1 MKFIYKEQQFQTEA
15 AEAVCEVFAGQE
27 RAAGDDGLYQID
39 TGDALDVGLFNARNM
54 GFRNPPISYNLTDQV
69 VLSHIRDLQKKYL
82 IEPSEDLSGRY
93 NLTVEMETGT
103 GKTFTYTKTM
113 FELNKRYGWS
123 KFIVVVPSIAIREGV
138 YKSFQSTEEYFAN
151 RYGKK
156 LRYFIYNSKQLS
168 NLEDFASSRDIHVM
182 IINAQAFNARGKD
195 ARRIGMKLDDFHS
208 RRPIDVIA
216 ATHPILIIDEPQ
228 SVEGAQ
234 TKKRLQ
240 DFHPLFTLRY
250 SATPKER
257 YNLIYR
263 LDAMDAYNRKLV
275 KKIAVKGISAT
286 GSTATESY
294 VYLESINLSKDAPT
308 ATISFDVKQKV
319 GVKKKSR
326 IVRKGD
332 NLYAYSGE
340 LEEYRNNFIVD
351 EIDGRSNSIT
361 FVNGLCLHEE
371 EVHGEISEAELRR
384 LQIRETIRSHIEK
397 ERELYPRGIK
407 VLSLFFLDEVA
418 HYRVYNSAGE
428 AENGEYAKMF
438 EEEYNEI
445 VDHYE
450 AELGEDPA
458 YYEYLSRIPTEKT
471 HAGYFSIDKKG
482 KMVNSKVQ
490 NRKEQT
496 SDDVDAFD
504 LIMKNKERLLSF
516 KEPVR
521 FLFSHSA
528 LREGWD
534 NPNVFQICTL
544 KNSASTTRKRQEVGR
559 GMRLCVDQD
568 GNRIDEAR
576 VGNRVQEIN
585 KLTVIASESYEA
597 FAKGLQDEYAE
608 AVSDRPKVVDQL
620 FFRQQTLTLHD
631 GSKHELTFSEGNAI
645 YNVMVKA
652 DYIDDDGHLTETWE
666 KAKASGDVKLPD
678 FLKGE
683 SQALMELLSHVYDPA
698 SMKPED
704 GRRNNVMSSIER
716 KKLDSKAFQELWKR
730 INGKSIYKVAFRSGE
745 LVENAINALDKSLQ
759 VPSVRYVVSEGEM
772 EQIDS
777 KDSLLAGT
785 ALKERHH
792 DETHAI
798 RVAASKHIKYDL
810 IGKLVQETGLTRKDI
825 VAILKG
831 ISKKTFLMFRDNP
844 ETFIIRAAQI
854 INEQKANAV
863 IEHVEYHALKDT
875 YDTDIFFKDQR
886 RGRLGLDALKAAK
899 SLYDYVIYDSDNE
912 KQFAEKLDTSDSV
925 VVYVKLPNGFFIS
938 TPVGRYNPDWAIAFR
953 EGDVKH
959 IYFIAETKGNV
970 SSMELR
976 KIEDTKIACARRH
989 FRAISHDNYV
999 YDVVDSYQDLIDK
1012 VMK

>member
-15 AEAVCEVFAGQE
+15 AEAVCQVFAGQE
-27 RAAGDDGLYQID
+27 ASHAEEYLVDRGVGDVDD
-39 TGDALDVGLFNARNM
+39 LFNQSGI
-54 GFRNPPISYNLTDQV
+54 GFRNPPISYNLTDKV
-69 VLSHIRDLQKKYL
+69 VLSHIRELQNKYL
-82 IEPSEDLSGRY
+82 IEPSKDLSGRY
-93 NLTVEMETGT
+93 NLTIEMETGT

-151 RYGKK
+151 LYGKK

-168 NLEDFASSRDIHVM
+168 NLNDFASSRDIHVM

-195 ARRIGMKLDDFHS
+195 ARRINMKLDDFHS

-228 SVEGAQ
+228 SVEGEQ
-234 TKKRLQ
+234 TKKKLKEF
-240 DFHPLFTLRY
+240 DPLFTLRY

-263 LDAMDAYNRKLV
+263 LDAMDAYNRKIV

-308 ATISFDVKQKV
+308 ATISFDVKQKT

-326 IVRKGD
+326 IVRRGD
-332 NLYAYSGE
+332 NLYEYSGG

-351 EIDGRSNSIT
+351 DIDGRDNSIT
-361 FVNGLCLHEE
+361 FLNGLCLHEE
-371 EVHGEISEAELRR
+371 EVHGEISETELRR

-418 HYRVYNSAGE
+418 HYRVYNGAGE

-438 EEEYNEI
+438 EEEYNDI

-458 YYEYLSRIPTEKT
+458 YYAYLSRIPTERT

-496 SDDVDAFD
+496 SDDVDAYD
-504 LIMKNKERLLSF
+504 LIMKDKERLLSF

-559 GMRLCVDQD
+559 GMRLCVDQE
-568 GNRIDEAR
+568 GNRIDEAC
-576 VGNRVQEIN
+576 VGSRVQEIN
-585 KLTVIASESYEA
+585 KLTIIASESYEA
-597 FAKGLQDEYAE
+597 FAKGLQEEIAE
-608 AVSDRPKVVDQL
+608 AISDRPKVVDQL
-620 FFRQQTLTLHD
+620 FFRNQTITLHD
-631 GSKHELTFSEGNAI
+631 GSQHVLTVNEGNAI
-645 YNVMVKA
+645 YNAMVKA
-652 DYIDDDGHLTETWE
+652 DYIDDAGHLTETWE

-678 FLKGE
+678 FLQGE
-683 SQALMELLSHVYDPA
+683 SDALIELLAHVYNPA
-698 SMKPED
+698 SIKPED
-704 GRRNNVMSSIER
+704 GRKNNVLSSIES

-730 INGKSIYKVAFRSGE
+730 INGKSIYKVAFESSQ
-745 LVENAINALDKSLQ
+745 LVANAIDALDKSLQ
-759 VPSVRYVVSEGEM
+759 VPPVRYVVSEGEM

-777 KDSLLAGT
+777 KDSLLAGMAFGET
-785 ALKERHH
+785 HH
-792 DETHAI
+792 DETHTI
-798 RVAASKHIKYDL
+798 RLAASKHIKYDL
-810 IGKLVQETGLTRKDI
+810 IGKLVTETGLTRKDI
-825 VAILKG
+825 VSILKG
-831 ISKKTFLMFRDNP
+831 ISQKTFLMFRNNP
-844 ETFIIRAAQI
+844 EAFILRAAQI

-863 IEHVEYHALKDT
+863 FKHIEYHALTDT

-886 RGRLGLDALKAAK
+886 RGRLGLDAIKATK
-899 SLYDYVIYDSDNE
+899 SLYNYVIYDSDNE
-912 KQFAEKLDTSDSV
+912 KKFAEKLDTSDSV
-925 VVYVKLPNGFFIS
+925 VVYVKLPSGFFIS
-938 TPVGRYNPDWAIAFR
+938 TPVGKYNPDWAIAFR

-959 IYFIAETKGNV
+959 IYFVAETKG
-970 SSMELR
+970 STLESDLR
-976 KIEDTKIACARRH
+976 ENEKTKIRCAEEH
-989 FRAISHDNYV
+989 FRVISHDNIV
-999 YDVVDSYQDLIDK
+999 YSVVDSYQDLIDK

>member
-15 AEAVCEVFAGQE
+15 AEAVCQVFAGQE
-27 RAAGDDGLYQID
+27 AGQSEEYLVDQGIGDVDD
-39 TGDALDVGLFNARNM
+39 LFNQSGI
-54 GFRNPPISYNLTDQV
+54 GFRNPAISYNLTDKV
-69 VLSHIRDLQKKYL
+69 VLSHIRELQNKYL
-82 IEPSEDLSGRY
+82 IEPSEALSGRY
-93 NLTVEMETGT
+93 NLTIEMETGT

-151 RYGKK
+151 LYGKK

-168 NLEDFASSRDIHVM
+168 NLNDFASSRDIHVM

-195 ARRIGMKLDDFHS
+195 ARRINMKLDDFHS

-228 SVEGAQ
+228 SVEGEQ
-234 TKKRLQ
+234 TKKKLKEF
-240 DFHPLFTLRY
+240 DPLFTLRY

-263 LDAMDAYNRKLV
+263 LDAMDAYNRKIV

-308 ATISFDVKQKV
+308 ATISFDVKQKT

-326 IVRKGD
+326 IVRRGD
-332 NLYAYSGE
+332 NLYEYSGG

-351 EIDGRSNSIT
+351 DIDGRDNSIT
-361 FVNGLCLHEE
+361 FLNGLCLHEE
-371 EVHGEISEAELRR
+371 EVHGEISETELRR

-418 HYRVYNSAGE
+418 HYRVYNGAGE

-438 EEEYNEI
+438 EEEYNDI

-458 YYEYLSRIPTEKT
+458 YYAYLSRIPTERT

-496 SDDVDAFD
+496 SDDVDAYD
-504 LIMKNKERLLSF
+504 LIMKDKERLLSF

-559 GMRLCVDQD
+559 GMRLCVDQE

-576 VGNRVQEIN
+576 VGSRVQEIN
-585 KLTVIASESYEA
+585 KLTIIASESYEA
-597 FAKGLQDEYAE
+597 FAKGLQEEIAE
-608 AVSDRPKVVDQL
+608 AISDRPKVVDQL
-620 FFRQQTLTLHD
+620 FFRNQTITLHD
-631 GSKHELTFSEGNAI
+631 GSQHVLTVNEGNAI
-645 YNVMVKA
+645 YNAMVKA
-652 DYIDDDGHLTETWE
+652 DYIDDAGHLTETWE

-678 FLKGE
+678 FLQGE
-683 SQALMELLSHVYDPA
+683 SDALIELLAHVYNPA
-698 SMKPED
+698 SIKPED
-704 GRRNNVMSSIER
+704 GRKNNVLSSIES

-730 INGKSIYKVAFRSGE
+730 INGKSIYKVTFQSSQ
-745 LVENAINALDKSLQ
+745 LVANAINALDKFLQ
-759 VPSVRYVVSEGEM
+759 VPPVRYVVREGEM
-772 EQIDS
+772 GEIDS
-777 KDSLLAGT
+777 KDSLLAGMAFGET
-785 ALKERHH
+785 HH
-792 DETHAI
+792 DETHTI
-798 RVAASKHIKYDL
+798 RLAASKHIKYDL
-810 IGKLVQETGLTRKDI
+810 IGKLVTETGLTRKDI

-831 ISKKTFLMFRDNP
+831 ISQKTFLMFRNNP
-844 ETFIIRAAQI
+844 ETFILRAAQI

-863 IEHVEYHALKDT
+863 IEHIEYHALHDT

-886 RGRLGLDALKAAK
+886 RGRLGLDAIKAAK
-899 SLYDYVIYDSDNE
+899 SLYNYVIYDSDNE
-912 KQFAEKLDTSDSV
+912 KKFAEKLDTSDSV
-925 VVYVKLPNGFFIS
+925 VVYVKLPSGFFIS
-938 TPVGRYNPDWAIAFR
+938 TPVGKYNPDWAIAFR

-959 IYFIAETKGNV
+959 IYFVAETKGSV
-970 SSMELR
+970 SSMEIR
-976 KIEDTKIACARRH
+976 KIEDTKIRCARRH

-999 YDVVDSYQDLIDK
+999 YDVVDSYHDLIDK

>member
-15 AEAVCEVFAGQE
+15 AEAVCQVFAGQE
-27 RAAGDDGLYQID
+27 ASHAEEYLVDRGVGDVDD
-39 TGDALDVGLFNARNM
+39 LFNQSGI
-54 GFRNPPISYNLTDQV
+54 GFRNPPISYNLTDKV
-69 VLSHIRDLQKKYL
+69 VLSHIRELQNKYL
-82 IEPSEDLSGRY
+82 IEPSEALSGRY
-93 NLTVEMETGT
+93 NLTIEMETGT

-151 RYGKK
+151 LYGKK

-168 NLEDFASSRDIHVM
+168 NLNDFASSRDIHVM

-195 ARRIGMKLDDFHS
+195 ARRINMKLDDFHS

-228 SVEGAQ
+228 SVEGEQ
-234 TKKRLQ
+234 TKKKLKE
-240 DFHPLFTLRY
+240 FEPLFTLRY

-263 LDAMDAYNRKLV
+263 LDAMDAYNRKIV

-308 ATISFDVKQKV
+308 ATISFDVKQKT

-326 IVRKGD
+326 IVRRGD
-332 NLYAYSGE
+332 NLYEYSGG

-351 EIDGRSNSIT
+351 DIDGRDNSIT
-361 FVNGLCLHEE
+361 FLNGLCLHEE
-371 EVHGEISEAELRR
+371 EVHGEISETELRR

-418 HYRVYNSAGE
+418 HYRVYNGDGE

-438 EEEYNEI
+438 EEEYNDI

-458 YYEYLSRIPTEKT
+458 YYAYLSRIPTERT

-496 SDDVDAFD
+496 SDDVDAYD
-504 LIMKNKERLLSF
+504 LIMKDKERLLSF

-559 GMRLCVDQD
+559 GMRLCVDQE

-576 VGNRVQEIN
+576 VGSRVQEIN
-585 KLTVIASESYEA
+585 KLTIIASESYEA
-597 FAKGLQDEYAE
+597 FAKGLQEEIAE
-608 AVSDRPKVVDQL
+608 SISDRPKVVDQL
-620 FFRQQTLTLHD
+620 FFRNQTITLHD
-631 GSKHELTFSEGNAI
+631 GSQHVLTVNEGNAI
-645 YNVMVKA
+645 YNAMVKA
-652 DYIDDDGHLTETWE
+652 DYIDDAGHLTETWE

-678 FLKGE
+678 FLQGE
-683 SQALMELLSHVYDPA
+683 SDALIELLAHVYNPA
-698 SMKPED
+698 SIKPED
-704 GRRNNVMSSIER
+704 GRKNNVLSSIES

-730 INGKSIYKVAFRSGE
+730 INGKSIYKVAFESSQ
-745 LVENAINALDKSLQ
+745 LVANAINALDKFLQ
-759 VPSVRYVVSEGEM
+759 VPPVRYVVSEGEM
-772 EQIDS
+772 GEIDS
-777 KDSLLAGT
+777 KDSLLAGMAFGET
-785 ALKERHH
+785 HH
-792 DETHAI
+792 DETHTI
-798 RVAASKHIKYDL
+798 RLAASKHIKYDL
-810 IGKLVQETGLTRKDI
+810 IGKLVTETGLTRKDI

-831 ISKKTFLMFRDNP
+831 ISQKTFLMFRNNP
-844 ETFIIRAAQI
+844 ETFILRAAQI

-863 IEHVEYHALKDT
+863 IEHIEYHALTDT

-886 RGRLGLDALKAAK
+886 RGRLGLDAIKAAK
-899 SLYDYVIYDSDNE
+899 SLYSYVIYDSDNE
-912 KQFAEKLDTSDSV
+912 KKFAEKLDTSDSV
-925 VVYVKLPNGFFIS
+925 VVYVKLPSGFFIS
-938 TPVGRYNPDWAIAFR
+938 TPVGKYNPDWAIAFR

-959 IYFIAETKGNV
+959 IYFVAETKGSV
-970 SSMELR
+970 SSMEIR
-976 KIEDTKIACARRH
+976 KIEDTKIRCARRH

-999 YDVVDSYQDLIDK
+999 YDVVDSYHDLIDK

>member
-1 MKFIYKEQQFQTEA
+1 MKLIYKEQQFQTEA
-15 AEAVCEVFAGQE
+15 AEAVCQVFAGQE
-27 RAAGDDGLYQID
+27 ASQAEEYLVDRGVGDVAD
-39 TGDALDVGLFNARNM
+39 LFNQSGI
-54 GFRNPPISYNLTDQV
+54 GFRNPPISYNLTDKV
-69 VLSHIRDLQKKYL
+69 VLSHIRELQNKYL
-82 IEPSEDLSGRY
+82 IEPSEALSGRY
-93 NLTVEMETGT
+93 NLTIEMETGT

-151 RYGKK
+151 LYGKK

-168 NLEDFASSRDIHVM
+168 NLNDFASSRDIHVM

-195 ARRIGMKLDDFHS
+195 ARRINKKLDDFHS

-228 SVEGAQ
+228 SVEGEQ
-234 TKKRLQ
+234 TKKKLKE
-240 DFHPLFTLRY
+240 FEPLFTLRY

-263 LDAMDAYNRKLV
+263 LDAMDAYNRKIV

-308 ATISFDVKQKV
+308 ATISFDVKQKT

-326 IVRKGD
+326 IVRRGD
-332 NLYAYSGE
+332 NLYEYSGG

-351 EIDGRSNSIT
+351 DIDGRDNSIT
-361 FVNGLCLHEE
+361 FLNGLCLHEE
-371 EVHGEISEAELRR
+371 EVHGEISETELRR

-418 HYRVYNSAGE
+418 HYRVYNGAGE

-438 EEEYNEI
+438 EEEYNDI

-458 YYEYLSRIPTEKT
+458 YYAYLSHIPTERT

-496 SDDVDAFD
+496 SDDVDAYD
-504 LIMKNKERLLSF
+504 LIMKDKERLLSF

-559 GMRLCVDQD
+559 GMRLCVDQE

-576 VGNRVQEIN
+576 VGSRVQEIN
-585 KLTVIASESYEA
+585 KLTIIASESYEA
-597 FAKGLQDEYAE
+597 FAKGLQEEIAE
-608 AVSDRPKVVDQL
+608 AISDRPKVVDQL
-620 FFRQQTLTLHD
+620 FFRNQTITLHD
-631 GSKHELTFSEGNAI
+631 GSQHVLTVNEGNAI
-645 YNVMVKA
+645 YNAMVKA
-652 DYIDDDGHLTETWE
+652 DYIDDAGHLTETWE
-666 KAKASGDVKLPD
+666 NAKASGDVKLPD
-678 FLKGE
+678 FLQGE
-683 SQALMELLSHVYDPA
+683 SDALIELLAHVYNPA
-698 SMKPED
+698 SIKPED
-704 GRRNNVMSSIER
+704 GRKNNVLSSIES
-716 KKLDSKAFQELWKR
+716 KKLGSKAFQELWKR
-730 INGKSIYKVAFRSGE
+730 INGKSIYKVTFQSSQ
-745 LVENAINALDKSLQ
+745 LVANAIDALDKFLQ
-759 VPSVRYVVSEGEM
+759 VPPVRYVVSEGEM
-772 EQIDS
+772 GEIDS
-777 KDSLLAGT
+777 KDSLLAGMAFGET
-785 ALKERHH
+785 HH
-792 DETHAI
+792 DETHTI
-798 RVAASKHIKYDL
+798 RLAASKHIKYDL
-810 IGKLVQETGLTRKDI
+810 IGKLVTETGLTRKDI

-831 ISKKTFLMFRDNP
+831 ISQKTFLMFRNNP
-844 ETFIIRAAQI
+844 ETFILRAAQI

-863 IEHVEYHALKDT
+863 IDDIKYRALTDT

-886 RGRLGLDALKAAK
+886 RGRLGLDAIKATK
-899 SLYDYVIYDSDNE
+899 SLYSYVIYDSDNE
-912 KQFAEKLDTSDSV
+912 KKFAEKLDTSDSV
-925 VVYVKLPNGFFIS
+925 VVYVKLPSGFFIS
-938 TPVGRYNPDWAIAFR
+938 TPVGKYNPDWAIAFR

-959 IYFIAETKGNV
+959 IYFVAETKG
-970 SSMELR
+970 STLESDLR
-976 KIEDTKIACARRH
+976 ENEKTKIKCAEEH
-989 FRAISHDNYV
+989 FRVISHDNIV
-999 YDVVDSYQDLIDK
+999 YSVVDSYQDLMDK

>member
-15 AEAVCEVFAGQE
+15 AEAVCQVFAGQE
-27 RAAGDDGLYQID
+27 ASQAEEYLVDRGVGDVDD
-39 TGDALDVGLFNARNM
+39 LFNQSGI
-54 GFRNPPISYNLTDQV
+54 GFRNPAVSYNLTDKV
-69 VLSHIRDLQKKYL
+69 VLSHIRELQHKYL
-82 IEPSEDLSGRY
+82 IEPSEALSGRY
-93 NLTVEMETGT
+93 NLTIEMETGT

-151 RYGKK
+151 LYGKK

-168 NLEDFASSRDIHVM
+168 NLNDFASSRDIHVM

-195 ARRIGMKLDDFHS
+195 ARRINMKLDDFHS

-228 SVEGAQ
+228 SVEGEQ
-234 TKKRLQ
+234 TKKKLKEF
-240 DFHPLFTLRY
+240 DPLFTLRY

-263 LDAMDAYNRKLV
+263 LDAMDAYNRKIV

-308 ATISFDVKQKV
+308 ATISFDVKQKT

-326 IVRKGD
+326 IVRRGD
-332 NLYAYSGE
+332 NLYEYSGG

-351 EIDGRSNSIT
+351 DIDGRDNSIT
-361 FVNGLCLHEE
+361 FLNGLCLHEE
-371 EVHGEISEAELRR
+371 EVHGEISETELRR

-418 HYRVYNSAGE
+418 HYRVYNDAGE

-438 EEEYNEI
+438 EEEYNDI

-458 YYEYLSRIPTEKT
+458 YYAYLSRIPTERT

-496 SDDVDAFD
+496 SDDVDAYD
-504 LIMKNKERLLSF
+504 LIMKDKERLLSF

-559 GMRLCVDQD
+559 GMRLCVDQE

-576 VGNRVQEIN
+576 VGSRVQEIN
-585 KLTVIASESYEA
+585 KLTIIASESYEA
-597 FAKGLQDEYAE
+597 FAKGLQEEIAE
-608 AVSDRPKVVDQL
+608 SISDRPKVVDQL
-620 FFRQQTLTLHD
+620 FFRNQTITLHD
-631 GSKHELTFSEGNAI
+631 GSQHVLTVNEGNAI
-645 YNVMVKA
+645 YNAMVKA
-652 DYIDDDGHLTETWE
+652 DYIDDAGHLTETWE

-678 FLKGE
+678 FLQGE
-683 SQALMELLSHVYDPA
+683 SQALIELLAHVYNPA
-698 SMKPED
+698 SIKPED
-704 GRRNNVMSSIER
+704 GRKNNVLSSIES
-716 KKLDSKAFQELWKR
+716 KKLGSKAFQELWKR
-730 INGKSIYKVAFRSGE
+730 INGKSIYKVAFQSSQ
-745 LVENAINALDKSLQ
+745 LVANAIDALDKFLQ
-759 VPSVRYVVSEGEM
+759 VPPVRYVVSEGEM
-772 EQIDS
+772 GEIDS
-777 KDSLLAGT
+777 KDSLLAGMAFGET
-785 ALKERHH
+785 HH
-792 DETHAI
+792 DETHTV
-798 RVAASKHIKYDL
+798 RLAASKHIKYDL
-810 IGKLVQETGLTRKDI
+810 IGKLVTETGLTRKDI
-825 VAILKG
+825 VSILKG
-831 ISKKTFLMFRDNP
+831 ISQKTFLMFRNNP
-844 ETFIIRAAQI
+844 EAFILRAAQI

-863 IEHVEYHALKDT
+863 IEHIEYRALTDT

-886 RGRLGLDALKAAK
+886 RGHLGLDAIKAAK
-899 SLYDYVIYDSDNE
+899 SLYSYVIYDSDNE
-912 KQFAEKLDTSDSV
+912 KKFAEKLDTSDSV
-925 VVYVKLPNGFFIS
+925 VVYVKLPSGFFIS
-938 TPVGRYNPDWAIAFR
+938 TPVGKYNPDWAIAFR

-959 IYFIAETKGNV
+959 IYFVAETKG
-970 SSMELR
+970 STLESDLR
-976 KIEDTKIACARRH
+976 ENEKTKIRCAEEH
-989 FRAISHDNYV
+989 FRVISHDNIV
-999 YDVVDSYQDLIDK
+999 YSVVDSYQDLIDK

>member
-15 AEAVCEVFAGQE
+15 AEAVCQVFAGQE
-27 RAAGDDGLYQID
+27 ASHAEEYLVDRGVGDVDD
-39 TGDALDVGLFNARNM
+39 LFNQSGI
-54 GFRNPPISYNLTDQV
+54 GFRNPAISYNLTDKV
-69 VLSHIRDLQKKYL
+69 VLSHIRDLQNKYL
-82 IEPSEDLSGRY
+82 IEPSKDLSGRY
-93 NLTVEMETGT
+93 NLTIEMETGT

-151 RYGKK
+151 LYGKK

-168 NLEDFASSRDIHVM
+168 NLNDFASSRDIHVM

-195 ARRIGMKLDDFHS
+195 ARRINMKLDDFHS

-228 SVEGAQ
+228 SVEGEQ
-234 TKKRLQ
+234 TKKKLKE
-240 DFHPLFTLRY
+240 FEPLFTLRY

-263 LDAMDAYNRKLV
+263 LDAMDAYNRKIV

-308 ATISFDVKQKV
+308 ATISFDVKQKT

-326 IVRKGD
+326 IVRRGD
-332 NLYAYSGE
+332 NLYEYSGG

-351 EIDGRSNSIT
+351 DIDGRDNSIT
-361 FVNGLCLHEE
+361 FLNGLCLHEE
-371 EVHGEISEAELRR
+371 EVHGEISETELRR

-418 HYRVYNSAGE
+418 HYRVYNDAGE

-438 EEEYNEI
+438 EEEYNDI

-458 YYEYLSRIPTEKT
+458 YYAYLSHIPTERT

-496 SDDVDAFD
+496 SDDVDAYD
-504 LIMKNKERLLSF
+504 LIMKDKERLLSF

-559 GMRLCVDQD
+559 GMRLCVDQE

-576 VGNRVQEIN
+576 VGSRVQEIN
-585 KLTVIASESYEA
+585 KLTIIASESYEA
-597 FAKGLQDEYAE
+597 FAKGLQEEIAE
-608 AVSDRPKVVDQL
+608 SISDRPKVVDQL
-620 FFRQQTLTLHD
+620 FFRNQTITLHD
-631 GSKHELTFSEGNAI
+631 GSQHVLTVNEGNAI
-645 YNVMVKA
+645 YNAMVKA
-652 DYIDDDGHLTETWE
+652 DYIDDAGHLTETWE
-666 KAKASGDVKLPD
+666 NAKASGDVKLPD
-678 FLKGE
+678 FLQGE
-683 SQALMELLSHVYDPA
+683 SDALIELLAHVYNPA
-698 SMKPED
+698 SIKPED
-704 GRRNNVMSSIER
+704 GRKNNVLSSIES
-716 KKLDSKAFQELWKR
+716 KKLGSKAFQELWKR
-730 INGKSIYKVAFRSGE
+730 INGKSIYKVAFKSSQ
-745 LVENAINALDKSLQ
+745 LVANAIDALDKFLQ
-759 VPSVRYVVSEGEM
+759 VPPVRYVVSEGEM

-777 KDSLLAGT
+777 KDSLLAGMAFGET
-785 ALKERHH
+785 HH
-792 DETHAI
+792 DETHTI
-798 RVAASKHIKYDL
+798 RLAASKHIKYDL
-810 IGKLVQETGLTRKDI
+810 IGKLVTETGLTRKDI

-831 ISKKTFLMFRDNP
+831 ISQKTFLMFRNNP
-844 ETFIIRAAQI
+844 ETFILRAAQI

-863 IEHVEYHALKDT
+863 IEHIEYHALHDT

-886 RGRLGLDALKAAK
+886 RGRLGLDAIKAAK
-899 SLYDYVIYDSDNE
+899 SLYSYVIYDSDNE
-912 KQFAEKLDTSDSV
+912 KKFAEKLDTSDSV
-925 VVYVKLPNGFFIS
+925 VVYVKLPSGFFIS
-938 TPVGRYNPDWAIAFR
+938 TPVGKYNPDWAIAFR

-959 IYFIAETKGNV
+959 IYFVAETKG
-970 SSMELR
+970 STLESDLR
-976 KIEDTKIACARRH
+976 ENEKTKIKCAEEH
-989 FRAISHDNYV
+989 FRVISHDNIV
-999 YDVVDSYQDLIDK
+999 YSVVDSYQDLIDK

>member
-15 AEAVCEVFAGQE
+15 AEAVCQVFAGQE
-27 RAAGDDGLYQID
+27 ASQAEEYLVDRGVGDVDD
-39 TGDALDVGLFNARNM
+39 LFNQSGI
-54 GFRNPPISYNLTDQV
+54 GFRNPPISYNLTDKV
-69 VLSHIRDLQKKYL
+69 VLSHIRELQNKYL
-82 IEPSEDLSGRY
+82 IEPSKDLSGRY
-93 NLTVEMETGT
+93 NLTIEMETGT

-138 YKSFQSTEEYFAN
+138 YKSFQSTEEYFTN
-151 RYGKK
+151 LYGKK

-168 NLEDFASSRDIHVM
+168 NLNDFASSRDIHVM

-195 ARRIGMKLDDFHS
+195 ARRINMKLDDFHS

-228 SVEGAQ
+228 SVEGEQ
-234 TKKRLQ
+234 TKKKLKEF
-240 DFHPLFTLRY
+240 DPLFTLRY

-263 LDAMDAYNRKLV
+263 LDAMDAYNRKIV

-308 ATISFDVKQKV
+308 ATISFDVKQKT

-326 IVRKGD
+326 IVRRGD
-332 NLYAYSGE
+332 NLYEYSGG

-351 EIDGRSNSIT
+351 DIDGRDNSIT
-361 FVNGLCLHEE
+361 FLNGLCLHEE
-371 EVHGEISEAELRR
+371 EVHGEISETELRR

-418 HYRVYNSAGE
+418 HYRVYNGEGE

-438 EEEYNEI
+438 EEEYNDI

-458 YYEYLSRIPTEKT
+458 YYAYLSRIPTERT

-496 SDDVDAFD
+496 SDDVDAYD
-504 LIMKNKERLLSF
+504 LIMKDKERLLSF

-559 GMRLCVDQD
+559 GMRLCVDQE

-576 VGNRVQEIN
+576 VGSRVQEIN
-585 KLTVIASESYEA
+585 KLTIIASESYEA
-597 FAKGLQDEYAE
+597 FAKGLQEEIAE
-608 AVSDRPKVVDQL
+608 AISDRPKVVDQL
-620 FFRQQTLTLHD
+620 FFRNQTINLHD
-631 GSKHELTFSEGNAI
+631 GSQHVLTVNEGNAI
-645 YNVMVKA
+645 YNAMVKA
-652 DYIDDDGHLTETWE
+652 DYIDDAGHLTETWE
-666 KAKASGDVKLPD
+666 KAKASSVVKLPD
-678 FLKGE
+678 FLQGE
-683 SQALMELLSHVYDPA
+683 SQALIELLAHVYNPA
-698 SMKPED
+698 SIKPED
-704 GRRNNVMSSIER
+704 GRKNNVLSSIES
-716 KKLDSKAFQELWKR
+716 KKLSSKAFQELWKR
-730 INGKSIYKVAFRSGE
+730 INGKSIYKVAFESSQ
-745 LVENAINALDKSLQ
+745 LVANAIDALDKFLQ
-759 VPSVRYVVSEGEM
+759 VPPVRYVVSEGEM
-772 EQIDS
+772 GEIDS
-777 KDSLLAGT
+777 KDSLLAGMAFGET
-785 ALKERHH
+785 HH
-792 DETHAI
+792 DETHTI
-798 RVAASKHIKYDL
+798 RLAASKHIKYDL
-810 IGKLVQETGLTRKDI
+810 IGKLVTETGLTRKDI

-831 ISKKTFLMFRDNP
+831 ISQKTFLMFRNNP
-844 ETFIIRAAQI
+844 EAFILRAAQI

-863 IEHVEYHALKDT
+863 IEHIEYHALHDT

-886 RGRLGLDALKAAK
+886 RGRLGLDAIKAAK
-899 SLYDYVIYDSDNE
+899 SLYSYVIYDSDNE
-912 KQFAEKLDTSDSV
+912 KKFAEKLDTSDSV
-925 VVYVKLPNGFFIS
+925 VVYVKLPSGFFIS
-938 TPVGRYNPDWAIAFR
+938 TPVGRYNPDWAIAFH

-959 IYFIAETKGNV
+959 IYFIAETKGSV

-976 KIEDTKIACARRH
+976 NIEETKIRCARRH

-999 YDVVDSYQDLIDK
+999 YDVVDSYQDLMDK

>member
-15 AEAVCEVFAGQE
+15 AEAVCQVFAGQE
-27 RAAGDDGLYQID
+27 ASHAEEYLVDRGVGDVDD
-39 TGDALDVGLFNARNM
+39 LFNQSGI
-54 GFRNPPISYNLTDQV
+54 GFRNPPISYNLTDKV
-69 VLSHIRDLQKKYL
+69 VLSHIRELQNKYL
-82 IEPSEDLSGRY
+82 IEPSKDLSGRY
-93 NLTVEMETGT
+93 NLTIEMETGT

-151 RYGKK
+151 LYGKK

-168 NLEDFASSRDIHVM
+168 NLNDFASSRDIHVM

-195 ARRIGMKLDDFHS
+195 ARRINMKLDDFHS

-228 SVEGAQ
+228 SVEGEQ
-234 TKKRLQ
+234 TKKKLKEF
-240 DFHPLFTLRY
+240 DPLFTLRY
-250 SATPKER
+250 LATPKER

-263 LDAMDAYNRKLV
+263 LDAMDAYNRKIV

-308 ATISFDVKQKV
+308 ATISFDVKQKT

-326 IVRKGD
+326 IVRRGD
-332 NLYAYSGE
+332 NLYEYSGG

-351 EIDGRSNSIT
+351 DIDGRNNSIT
-361 FVNGLCLHEE
+361 FLNGLCLHEE
-371 EVHGEISEAELRR
+371 EVHGEISETELRR

-418 HYRVYNSAGE
+418 HYRVYNGDGE

-438 EEEYNEI
+438 EEEYNDI

-458 YYEYLSRIPTEKT
+458 YYAYLSRIPTERT

-496 SDDVDAFD
+496 SDDVDAYD
-504 LIMKNKERLLSF
+504 LIMKDKERLLSF

-576 VGNRVQEIN
+576 VGSRVQEIN
-585 KLTVIASESYEA
+585 KLTIIASESYEA
-597 FAKGLQDEYAE
+597 FAKGLQEEIAE
-608 AVSDRPKVVDQL
+608 AISDRPKVVDQL
-620 FFRQQTLTLHD
+620 FFRNQTITLHD
-631 GSKHELTFSEGNAI
+631 GSQHVLTVNEGNAI
-645 YNVMVKA
+645 YNAMVKA
-652 DYIDDDGHLTETWE
+652 DYIDDAGHLTETWE
-666 KAKASGDVKLPD
+666 KAKASGDVKLPY
-678 FLKGE
+678 FLQGE
-683 SQALMELLSHVYDPA
+683 SQALIELLAHVYNPA
-698 SMKPED
+698 SIKPED
-704 GRRNNVMSSIER
+704 GRKNNVLSSIES

-730 INGKSIYKVAFRSGE
+730 INGKSIYKVAFQSSQ
-745 LVENAINALDKSLQ
+745 LVANAIDALDKFLQ
-759 VPSVRYVVSEGEM
+759 VPPVRYVVSEGEM
-772 EQIDS
+772 GEIDS
-777 KDSLLAGT
+777 KDSLLAGMAFGET
-785 ALKERHH
+785 HH
-792 DETHAI
+792 DETHTI
-798 RVAASKHIKYDL
+798 RLAASKHIKYDL
-810 IGKLVQETGLTRKDI
+810 IGKLVTETGLTRKDI

-831 ISKKTFLMFRDNP
+831 ISQKTFLMFRNNP
-844 ETFIIRAAQI
+844 EAFILRAAQI

-863 IEHVEYHALKDT
+863 IDDIKYRALTDT

-886 RGRLGLDALKAAK
+886 RGRLGLDAIKAAK
-899 SLYDYVIYDSDNE
+899 SLYNYVIYDSDNE
-912 KQFAEKLDTSDSV
+912 KKFAEKLDTSDSV
-925 VVYVKLPNGFFIS
+925 VVYVKLPSGFFIS
-938 TPVGRYNPDWAIAFR
+938 TPVGKYNPDWAIAFR

-959 IYFIAETKGNV
+959 IYFVAETKGSV
-970 SSMELR
+970 SSMEIR
-976 KIEDTKIACARRH
+976 KIEDTKIRCARRH

>member
-15 AEAVCEVFAGQE
+15 AEAVCQVFAGQE
-27 RAAGDDGLYQID
+27 ASQAEEYLVDQGVGDVDD
-39 TGDALDVGLFNARNM
+39 LFNQSGI
-54 GFRNPPISYNLTDQV
+54 GFRNAAVSYNLTDKV
-69 VLSHIRDLQKKYL
+69 VLSHIRELQNKYL
-82 IEPSEDLSGRY
+82 IEPSKDLSGRY
-93 NLTVEMETGT
+93 NLTIEMETGT

-151 RYGKK
+151 LYGKK

-168 NLEDFASSRDIHVM
+168 NLNDFASSRDIHVM

-195 ARRIGMKLDDFHS
+195 ARRINMKLDDFHS

-228 SVEGAQ
+228 SVEGEQ
-234 TKKRLQ
+234 TKKKLKEF
-240 DFHPLFTLRY
+240 DPLFTLRY

-263 LDAMDAYNRKLV
+263 LDAMDAYNRKIV

-308 ATISFDVKQKV
+308 ATISFDVKQKT

-326 IVRKGD
+326 IVRRGD
-332 NLYAYSGE
+332 NLYEYSGG

-351 EIDGRSNSIT
+351 DIDGRDNSIT
-361 FVNGLCLHEE
+361 FLNGLCLHEE
-371 EVHGEISEAELRR
+371 EVHGEISETELRR

-418 HYRVYNSAGE
+418 HYRVYNGAGE

-438 EEEYNEI
+438 EEEYNDI

-458 YYEYLSRIPTEKT
+458 YYAYLSRIPTERT

-496 SDDVDAFD
+496 SDDVDAYD
-504 LIMKNKERLLSF
+504 LIMKDKERLLSF

-559 GMRLCVDQD
+559 GMRLCVDQE

-576 VGNRVQEIN
+576 VGSRVQEIN
-585 KLTVIASESYEA
+585 KLTIIASESYEA
-597 FAKGLQDEYAE
+597 FAKGLQEEIAE
-608 AVSDRPKVVDQL
+608 AISDRPKVVDQL
-620 FFRQQTLTLHD
+620 FFRNQTITLHD
-631 GSKHELTFSEGNAI
+631 GSQHVLTVNEGNAI
-645 YNVMVKA
+645 YNAMVKA
-652 DYIDDDGHLTETWE
+652 DYIDDAGHLTETWE
-666 KAKASGDVKLPD
+666 KTKASGDVKLPD
-678 FLKGE
+678 FLQGE
-683 SQALMELLSHVYDPA
+683 SDALIELLAHVYNPA
-698 SMKPED
+698 SIKPED
-704 GRRNNVMSSIER
+704 GRKNNVLSSIES

-730 INGKSIYKVAFRSGE
+730 INGKSIYKVTFQSSQ
-745 LVENAINALDKSLQ
+745 LVANAINALDKFLQ
-759 VPSVRYVVSEGEM
+759 VPPVRYVVSEGEM
-772 EQIDS
+772 GEIDS
-777 KDSLLAGT
+777 KDSLLAGMAFGET
-785 ALKERHH
+785 HH
-792 DETHAI
+792 DETHTI
-798 RVAASKHIKYDL
+798 RLAASKHIKYDL
-810 IGKLVQETGLTRKDI
+810 IGKLVTETGLTRKDI

-831 ISKKTFLMFRDNP
+831 ISQKTFLMFRNNP
-844 ETFIIRAAQI
+844 ETFILRAAQI

-863 IEHVEYHALKDT
+863 IEHIEYHALHDT

-886 RGRLGLDALKAAK
+886 RGRLGLDAIKAAK
-899 SLYDYVIYDSDNE
+899 SLYNYVIYDSDNE
-912 KQFAEKLDTSDSV
+912 KKFAEKLDTSDSV
-925 VVYVKLPNGFFIS
+925 VVYVKLPSGFFIS
-938 TPVGRYNPDWAIAFR
+938 TPVGKYNPDWAIAFR

-959 IYFIAETKGNV
+959 IYFVAETKG
-970 SSMELR
+970 STLESDLR
-976 KIEDTKIACARRH
+976 ENEKTKIKCAEEH
-989 FRAISHDNYV
+989 FRVISHDNIV
-999 YDVVDSYQDLIDK
+999 YSVVDSYQDLIDK

>member
-15 AEAVCEVFAGQE
+15 AEAVCQVFAGQE
-27 RAAGDDGLYQID
+27 ASQAEEYLVDQGVGDVDD
-39 TGDALDVGLFNARNM
+39 LFNQRGI
-54 GFRNPPISYNLTDQV
+54 GFRNAAVSYNLTDKV
-69 VLSHIRDLQKKYL
+69 VLSHIRELQNKYL
-82 IEPSEDLSGRY
+82 IEPSEALSGRY
-93 NLTVEMETGT
+93 NLTIEMETGT

-113 FELNKRYGWS
+113 FELNRRYGWS

-151 RYGKK
+151 LYGKK

-168 NLEDFASSRDIHVM
+168 NLNDFASSRDIHVM

-195 ARRIGMKLDDFHS
+195 ARRINMKLDDFHS

-228 SVEGAQ
+228 SVEGEQ
-234 TKKRLQ
+234 TKKKLKEF
-240 DFHPLFTLRY
+240 DPLFTLRY

-263 LDAMDAYNRKLV
+263 LDAMDAYNRKIV

-308 ATISFDVKQKV
+308 ATISFDVKQKT

-326 IVRKGD
+326 IVRRGD
-332 NLYAYSGE
+332 NLYEYSGG

-351 EIDGRSNSIT
+351 DIDGRDNSIT
-361 FVNGLCLHEE
+361 FLNGLCLHEE
-371 EVHGEISEAELRR
+371 EVHGEISETELRR

-418 HYRVYNSAGE
+418 HYRVYNGAGE

-438 EEEYNEI
+438 EEEYNDI

-458 YYEYLSRIPTEKT
+458 YYAYLSRIPTERT

-496 SDDVDAFD
+496 SDDVDAYD
-504 LIMKNKERLLSF
+504 LIMKDKERLLSF

-559 GMRLCVDQD
+559 GMRLCVDQE

-576 VGNRVQEIN
+576 VGSRVQEIN
-585 KLTVIASESYEA
+585 KLTIIASESYEA
-597 FAKGLQDEYAE
+597 FAKGLQEEIAE
-608 AVSDRPKVVDQL
+608 AISDRPKVVDQL
-620 FFRQQTLTLHD
+620 FFRNQTITLHD
-631 GSKHELTFSEGNAI
+631 GSQHVLTVNEGNAI
-645 YNVMVKA
+645 YNAMVKA
-652 DYIDDDGHLTETWE
+652 DYIDDAGHLTETWE

-678 FLKGE
+678 FLQGE
-683 SQALMELLSHVYDPA
+683 SQALIELLAHVYNPA
-698 SMKPED
+698 SIKPED
-704 GRRNNVMSSIER
+704 GRKNNVLSSIES

-730 INGKSIYKVAFRSGE
+730 INGKSIYKVTFQSSQ
-745 LVENAINALDKSLQ
+745 LVANAINALDKFLQ
-759 VPSVRYVVSEGEM
+759 VPPVRYVVSEGEM
-772 EQIDS
+772 GEIDS
-777 KDSLLAGT
+777 KDRLLAGMAFGET
-785 ALKERHH
+785 HH
-792 DETHAI
+792 DETHTI
-798 RVAASKHIKYDL
+798 RLAASKHIKYDL
-810 IGKLVQETGLTRKDI
+810 IGKLVTETGLTRKDI
-825 VAILKG
+825 VSILKG
-831 ISKKTFLMFRDNP
+831 ISQKTFLMFRNNP
-844 ETFIIRAAQI
+844 ETFILRAAQI

-863 IEHVEYHALKDT
+863 IEHIEYHALHDT

-886 RGRLGLDALKAAK
+886 RGRLGLDAIKAAK
-899 SLYDYVIYDSDNE
+899 SLYSYVIYDSDNE
-912 KQFAEKLDTSDSV
+912 KKFAEKLDTSDSV
-925 VVYVKLPNGFFIS
+925 VVYVKLPSGFFIS
-938 TPVGRYNPDWAIAFR
+938 TPVGKYNPDWAIAFR

-959 IYFIAETKGNV
+959 IYFVAETKG
-970 SSMELR
+970 STLESDLR
-976 KIEDTKIACARRH
+976 ENEKTKIRCAEEH
-989 FRAISHDNYV
+989 FRVISHDNIV
-999 YDVVDSYQDLIDK
+999 YSVVDSYQDLIDK